1 MGSFPL
7 VRSKQ
12 GEDCS
17 DFRKLLVSFRRHHG
31 SVLFSCSVVSDSL
44 WPQGLQWPQVLGVE
58 DCSVPGLPVHHQLP
72 ELTQTHILWIG
83 DAIQPSHP
91 LSSPSP
97 PAFNLSQ
104 HQGLFQWV
112 SSLHQVTKT
121 LEFQL
126 QHQLDCCIWGGLS
139 VFWQLVVPLY
149 CGGSS
154 LWVGLYEWLVKVS
167 CLGKLASLFWWVEL
181 DFSPECNEVSSSEFW
196 DVYGFAVNLGSLY
209 IEAQGYVPALL
220 ENLRCMSC
228 SGTCWLLGGAWF
240 QCRYGGF
247 WMSSCPLMFP
257 GVRSSLVF
265 SGFELKPPVSGF
277 PSYS

>member
-1 MGSFPL
+1 M
-7 VRSKQ
+7 
-12 GEDCS
+12 
-17 DFRKLLVSFRRHHG
+17 
-31 SVLFSCSVVSDSL
+31 SDSL
-44 WPQGLQWPQVLGVE
+44 GPQGLQWPQVLGVE
-58 DCSVPGLPVHHQLP
+58 DCSAPGLPVHHQLP
-72 ELTQTHILWIG
+72 ELTQTHVLWIG

-104 HQGLFQWV
+104 HQGLFQCS
-112 SSLHQVTKT
+112 SSLYQVTKA

-126 QHQLDCCIWGGLS
+126 QHQFDSCIWGGLS
-139 VFWQLVVPLY
+139 VFWQLVSLLY

-154 LWVGLYEWLVKVS
+154 LWVGLCEWLVKVS
-167 CLGKLASLFWWVEL
+167 CLGKLTSLFWWVEL
-181 DFSPECNEVSSSEFW
+181 DLSPECNEVSSSEFW
-196 DVYGFAVNLGSLY
+196 DVYGFGVNLGSLY
-209 IEAQGYVPALL
+209 IEAQGYDPALL
-220 ENLRCMSC
+220 ATLRCMSC

-247 WMSSCPLMFP
+247 WMSSYPLMFP

-277 PSYS
+277 QSYS